1 MCGRT
6 PAASIA
12 SVPRLRWQNSAVNRV
27 LQATCSQCS
36 LPATRS
42 PVSSACTSSASLSAA
57 RAAAVNGASP
67 AAARAV
73 QAATVPTDIGVPNTS
88 ASSAAVRS
96 TGRCWPRTR
105 YTAIAVACGPYCTGA
120 LTPGG
125 PAARVRVPQPQRR
138 DTKRCSTTR
147 TAICGMSNTCRRT
160 ILAGG
165 PSTGS
170 VLPRPAAGER
180 PAAARAGTLLVHHH
194 LVGNGDLPQ
203 GAALPPR
210 LTAGPAP
217 GPAPQ
222 RLRRRLVQP
231 VARRRLGGVA
241 RGGGQLPLQL
251 RDPRIL
257 LGDAGV
263 LLGDAGVLLG
273 DPSLQLGD
281 DPLLRRH
288 ERRQL
293 LVGRSGHGPILHTA
307 TMITRLRHAAQ
318 DLNSHPAGQSSTPGG
333 AAPPTSRGGERA
345 DPYPRV
351 PRQRSPR
358 QTAPTQDQRA
368 CGGHDD

>member
-1 MCGRT
+1 M
-6 PAASIA
+6 A
-12 SVPRLRWQNSAVNRV
+12 SVPRLRWQNNAVNSA
-27 LQATCSQCS
+27 LLATCSRCS

-73 QAATVPTDIGVPNTS
+73 QAATVPTDIGVPNNS

-96 TGRCWPRTR
+96 TGRGWPRTR
-105 YTAIAVACGPYCTGA
+105 YTAIAAACGPYCTGA

-147 TAICGMSNTCRRT
+147 TGICGMSNTCPRPGAGGCADPSPPHDPGRRT
-160 ILAGG
+160 
-165 PSTGS
+165 
-170 VLPRPAAGER
+170 VDGER
-180 PAAARAGTLLVHHH
+180 AAAARAGARLVHPP
-194 LVGNGDLPQ
+194 LVGDGDLPQ

-257 LGDAGV
+257 LGDPG
-263 LLGDAGVLLG
+263 LKLGDR
-273 DPSLQLGD
+273 
-281 DPLLRRH
+281 PLLSRH
-288 ERRQL
+288 QRRQL
-293 LVGRSGHGPILHTA
+293 LVGRSGHGPILHIPTG
-307 TMITRLRHAAQ
+307 ITRSRHA
-318 DLNSHPAGQSSTPGG
+318 GG
-333 AAPPTSRGGERA
+333 A
-345 DPYPRV
+345 
-351 PRQRSPR
+351 
-358 QTAPTQDQRA
+358 
-368 CGGHDD
+368 